1 MEQQKAIDNN
11 LAHLVANKPDAEIAD
26 ELRKEFI
33 EASKPICELL
43 SKARKAGFE
52 INFGLGPNATGFGIT
67 QLVIAKHF

>member
-1 MEQQKAIDNN
+1 MEDDIRNITKLIP
-11 LAHLVANKPDAEIAD
+11 NKPDNEVAD

-33 EASKPICELL
+33 EASKPICDLL
-43 SKARKAGFE
+43 LKARKAGFE

>member
-1 MEQQKAIDNN
+1 MENITK
-11 LAHLVANKPDAEIAD
+11 LVPNKPDNEIAD

-33 EASKPICELL
+33 EASKPICDLL
-43 SKARKAGFE
+43 LKARKAGFE